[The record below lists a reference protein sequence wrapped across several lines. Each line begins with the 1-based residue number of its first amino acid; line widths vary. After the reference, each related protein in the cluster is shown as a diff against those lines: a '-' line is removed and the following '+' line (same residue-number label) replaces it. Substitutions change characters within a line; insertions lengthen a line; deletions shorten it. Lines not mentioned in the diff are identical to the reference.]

1 MLYQTS
7 SHTLL
12 SEIDRRHLI
21 DLMQV
26 DRIYFQIR
34 QF

>member
-1 MLYQTS
+1 MMYQTS

-12 SEIDRRHLI
+12 SEIDRRHLL

-26 DRIYFQIR
+26 DRILFPD
-34 QF
+34 

>member
-7 SHTLL
+7 SYTLL

-26 DRIYFQIR
+26 DRFL
-34 QF
+34 FPD

>member
-1 MLYQTS
+1 MMYQTS

-12 SEIDRRHLI
+12 SEIDRRHLL

-26 DRIYFQIR
+26 DRCLSLD
-34 QF
+34 

>member
-7 SHTLL
+7 SHMLL
-12 SEIDRRHLI
+12 SEENRRNLI

-26 DRIYFQIR
+26 DRIYF
-34 QF
+34 

>member
-1 MLYQTS
+1 MLHQTS
-7 SHTLL
+7 SHMIL

-26 DRIYFQIR
+26 DRILFLD
-34 QF
+34 

>member
-7 SHTLL
+7 IHTLL
-12 SEIDRRHLI
+12 SELDRRQLI

-26 DRIYFQIR
+26 DRFL
-34 QF
+34 FLD